1 MKAPDFQAALGDADR
16 GWRRAG
22 VSEAADRRLRGR
34 LARRADRGGLARA
47 GAGGGGAT
55 AATWRRRLALGTVAL
70 AVTGGAAALV
80 MLGQGLSPVRAPAP
94 IGLPAGVRLENASAN
109 LVLAEERAGV
119 RIVRGRADL
128 IVKKRP
134 PGAEPVRVAVS
145 HGAIEVRGTR
155 FTVEQGERGGRVTL
169 HEGAIRF
176 LSNARKADSR
186 EASSIDLAPGQS
198 LEWPVPIADDP
209 ANAAALPVGGAAD
222 DEGTRARRQ
231 PASSVAQRVATTARP
246 EAPPQA
252 AEPLELLLERIAT
265 LRSRGLFAE
274 AVRELSRAVG
284 RGDYPLAARD
294 RLSYELGSLL
304 SYQLGDRQQACAH
317 WRAHTRTF
325 GAGRYGREVAQA
337 SGALGCALR

>member
-16 GWRRAG
+16 SWRRAG
-22 VSEAADRRLRGR
+22 VPETANRRLRAR
-34 LARRADRGGLARA
+34 LAHRADRGGPARTDL
-47 GAGGGGAT
+47 T
-55 AATWRRRLALGTVAL
+55 AAVTWRRRLALGTVAL
-70 AVTGGAAALV
+70 AVTGGAATLV
-80 MLGQGLSPVRAPAP
+80 LLGREPWPVAAPAP
-94 IGLPAGVRLENASAN
+94 IALPAGVHLESASAN
-109 LVLAEERAGV
+109 LILAEERAGV

-128 IVKKRP
+128 VVTKRP
-134 PGAEPVRVAVS
+134 PLAEPVRVAVS
-145 HGAIEVRGTR
+145 HGTIEVRGTR

-176 LSNARKADSR
+176 LPDVR
-186 EASSIDLAPGQS
+186 EAVWIDLAPGQS
-198 LEWPVPIADDP
+198 LEWPRPAPIASDP
-209 ANAAALPVGGAAD
+209 AGAAGA
-222 DEGTRARRQ
+222 DEEEARARR
-231 PASSVAQRVATTARP
+231 PPAASSAQRVATTARP
-246 EAPPQA
+246 EAPPPAAEA

-284 RGDYPLAARD
+284 RGDYPRAARD

-304 SYQLGDRQQACAH
+304 SYQLGDRDRACAH